1 MHRTVFRRKDLIVAH
16 YDVTTMQVIKNF
28 TTDTKMRLP
37 EKVDSQSRLH
47 CMVLD
52 MRIRIGY
59 AYAIKHG
66 VMKTCT

>member
-1 MHRTVFRRKDLIVAH
+1 
-16 YDVTTMQVIKNF
+16 MQAIKNF